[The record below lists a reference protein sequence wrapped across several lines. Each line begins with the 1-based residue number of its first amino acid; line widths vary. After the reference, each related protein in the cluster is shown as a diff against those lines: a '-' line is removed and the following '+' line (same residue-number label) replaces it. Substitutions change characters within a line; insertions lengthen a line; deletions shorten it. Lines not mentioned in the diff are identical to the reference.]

1 MVIKRVSPM
10 SAAKIGGILGV
21 LVGLAIGA
29 CISLVMMAAS
39 SMITM
44 AAKPEDGTPGAIVGM
59 IFGAGAIVVVPIV
72 YGTMSFIMGALY
84 AALYNVAAK
93 WMGGLEI
100 EVA

>member
-21 LVGLAIGA
+21 LVGLVIGA
-29 CISLVMMAAS
+29 CISLLMMAAGGMMS
-39 SMITM
+39 V
-44 AAKPEDGTPGAIVGM
+44 AARPEDAAGGAIVGM
-59 IFGAGAIVVVPIV
+59 IFGAGAIVVLPIF
-72 YGTMSFIMGALY
+72 YGVISFIMGALY